1 MEQEEARG
9 SPEQKAFLDG
19 SAVERGG
26 KLNRRRVGEE
36 ENSGSRGQAVLITS
50 VTSLNVALRK
60 QNHPENH

>member
-26 KLNRRRVGEE
+26 KLNRRRVG
-36 ENSGSRGQAVLITS
+36 
-50 VTSLNVALRK
+50 RK
-60 QNHPENH
+60 RILEAEDRQF